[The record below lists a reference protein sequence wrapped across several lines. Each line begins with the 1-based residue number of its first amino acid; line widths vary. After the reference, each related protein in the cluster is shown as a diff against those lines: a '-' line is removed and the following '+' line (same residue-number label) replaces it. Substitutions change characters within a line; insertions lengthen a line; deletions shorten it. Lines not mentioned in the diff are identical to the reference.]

1 MKKLIIL
8 ILALVLALGVAACA
22 PKEDPVP
29 PEEPAV
35 QEPAEEPAVE
45 EPAEEPAPGENKEEV
60 VLYFGNNEYIATGD
74 EKYEFMLTEVQE
86 IVYGEIN
93 LEEAVVR
100 ALMAGPLDTEKM
112 STGFTETMKL
122 NAVDVLDKT
131 AFVDFSSDGLN
142 GGSMQ
147 ESYVISQIVESLT
160 QLDTVDRVQFLVDGQ
175 VTETLM
181 GHISIED
188 PFESTEN

>member
-8 ILALVLALGVAACA
+8 ILTLVLAISVAACA

-45 EPAEEPAPGENKEEV
+45 EPAEEPATGENKQEV
-60 VLYFGNNEYIATGD
+60 VLFFGNNEYIATGD
-74 EKYEFMLTEVQE
+74 EKYEWMLTEVQE
-86 IVYGEIN
+86 ITFGETS
-93 LEEAVVR
+93 LEEAIVR
-100 ALMAGPLDTEKM
+100 ALMAGPMDTEKM
-112 STGFTETMKL
+112 STGFAETMNL
-122 NAVDVLDKT
+122 HSVDVVDGT
-131 AFVDFSSDGLN
+131 AFVNFNSAGLN

-147 ESYVISQIVESLT
+147 ESYVISQVVESLT
-160 QLDTVDRVQFLVDGQ
+160 QLDNVYRVQFLVDGQ
-175 VTETLM
+175 VAETLM

-188 PFESTEN
+188 PFESTMN